1 MPLLGNRNDVGDVM
15 SDHST
20 RAAAFRALHAGPEL
34 LILPNVADAGGAR
47 LMESLGAR
55 AIATTS
61 SGLAWAHAWPDG
73 DRLPIETHAAAVR
86 EIERAVKLP
95 ITVDA
100 EGGYAREPAAVAEAV
115 ARLMDAGAVGIN
127 LEDGSETADATCAKI
142 AAVKAAAARAGVDL
156 FVNTRTD
163 VFLRSLAPGREVEE
177 ALGRAKLY
185 VDAGADGLFIPGAA
199 DPAAIKAIA
208 GAVPLPLNVMA
219 VPALP
224 PVAELAVLGVR
235 RLSAGGAIL
244 QAAWGLT
251 RRLAQGF
258 LRGDAG
264 DLFAG
269 AMGYAEL
276 NGVMSR

>member
-1 MPLLGNRNDVGDVM
+1 MTSHNAQ
-15 SDHST
+15 
-20 RAAAFRALHAGPEL
+20 AAAFRALHAGPEL

-73 DRLPIETHAAAVR
+73 DRLPIDTHAAAVR

-115 ARLMDAGAVGIN
+115 VRLIDAGAVGIN
-127 LEDGSETADATCAKI
+127 LEDGSETAEATCAKI
-142 AAVKAAAARAGVDL
+142 EAIKGAARRAGFDL

-163 VFLRSLAPGREVEE
+163 VFLRRLAPGREVEE
-177 ALGRAKLY
+177 TLSRARLY
-185 VDAGADGLFIPGAA
+185 AGAGADGLFIPGAA

-208 GAVPLPLNVMA
+208 EAVPLPLNVMA
-219 VPALP
+219 VPGLP
-224 PVAELAVLGVR
+224 PVAELAALGVR
-235 RLSAGGAIL
+235 RLSAGGAIV

-251 RRLAQGF
+251 RRLAESFLQGD
-258 LRGDAG
+258 LSE
-264 DLFAG
+264 LFAG
-269 AMGYAEL
+269 AMGYADL